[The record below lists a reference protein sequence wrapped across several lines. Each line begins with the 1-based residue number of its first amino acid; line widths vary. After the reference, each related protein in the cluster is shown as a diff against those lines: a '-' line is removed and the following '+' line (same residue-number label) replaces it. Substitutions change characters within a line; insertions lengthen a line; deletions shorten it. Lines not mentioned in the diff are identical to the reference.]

1 MTIHLGQEEFL
12 IHHRR
17 LKSHGWSISGKPI
30 FVGILSEKIFWL
42 VGMPDPVLG
51 GEDLRL
57 RGPQTECDPHLGGT
71 RRLSQAESICPV
83 AHREGGVHTQSARRQ
98 GRECRQEDPE
108 EGYYGGGGGEVSR
121 YTPLD
126 LCRRDKSQEITIT

>member
-83 AHREGGVHTQSARRQ
+83 AHREGGVHHDLPVTKV
-98 GRECRQEDPE
+98 GKKTLREDIA
-108 EGYYGGGGGEVSR
+108 GVGEA
-121 YTPLD
+121 
-126 LCRRDKSQEITIT
+126 K